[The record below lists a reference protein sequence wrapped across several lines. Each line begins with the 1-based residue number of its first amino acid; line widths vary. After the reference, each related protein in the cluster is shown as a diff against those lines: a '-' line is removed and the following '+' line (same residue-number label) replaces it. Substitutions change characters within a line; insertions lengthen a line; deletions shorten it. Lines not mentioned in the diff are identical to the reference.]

1 MIERKTYKGFRLK
14 FDALS
19 VFLLCLLIST
29 SHIMY
34 CLVVSRHLSEM
45 AGYNFL
51 YKYFYVVVSRL
62 KKFLRRIPLVGI
74 KKKNKIRKTYS
85 SQRGVYQYIFD
96 VRNSE
101 GEYVQE
107 VVVIQPGEH
116 GVTEVDIRMLHS
128 LDDSEVHNNL
138 KNLRPKRTAK
148 EKEAIKEFKQAFI
161 SEFITQ
167 NGYEPHE
174 KIVNEAVRDAF
185 PRNYNLSLDF
195 DNDGEL
201 DQDKG
206 LIALETSTTD
216 TVISEWSESMLE
228 AMAHLTPRQ
237 HEIIELMFVKKLKQ
251 NEIALILDISPA
263 AVNKHY
269 KKAIETLKKNL

>member
-1 MIERKTYKGFRLK
+1 M
-14 FDALS
+14 
-19 VFLLCLLIST
+19 V
-29 SHIMY
+29 
-34 CLVVSRHLSEM
+34 
-45 AGYNFL
+45 
-51 YKYFYVVVSRL
+51 
-62 KKFLRRIPLVGI
+62 I

-101 GEYVQE
+101 GECVQE
-107 VVVIQPGEH
+107 IVVIQPGEH
-116 GVTEVDIRMLHS
+116 GVTELDIKLLHS
-128 LDDSEVHNNL
+128 LDDSEVYNNL

-148 EKEAIKEFKQAFI
+148 DKVAIEEFRQ
-161 SEFITQ
+161 EFIREFIKQ

-174 KIVNEAVRDAF
+174 NIVKDAVRDAF

-206 LIALETSTTD
+206 LIALETSITD
-216 TVISEWSESMLE
+216 SEIFEWSESMLD
-228 AMAHLTPRQ
+228 AMNHLTSRQ
-237 HEIIELMFVKKLKQ
+237 REIIELMFVKQLKQ
-251 NEIALILDISPA
+251 NEIALLLGISPV

-269 KKAIETLKKNL
+269 KKAIETLKNNF